1 MWGFFGGEELGDF
14 GVKNRKNPTNI
25 IIYFLFFLFIIIN
38 QINNFVDFFCFNELL
53 YRCEKYL
60 Y

>member
-1 MWGFFGGEELGDF
+1 MCGFFGGEELGDF

-53 YRCEKYL
+53 YRCE
-60 Y
+60 